1 MPECSNRKTA
11 GMVMCEPREL
21 YNILNQST
29 KFSRLAEPNY
39 LCLLDARTKRDY
51 NESHVV
57 TAKFVNKDEK
67 GEFQLPK
74 GVELECMKY
83 CIVYDSNTCS
93 LLDETVPAIQ
103 CAQVLE
109 EVSRLPVRILMGGYE
124 RFSALYHFFRT
135 QKVLWMPREI
145 DEFQP
150 YPLEILTVG
159 LYLGDTRQANE
170 PQIQKDL
177 KIKAQ
182 VNVTEE
188 PGIIYPPGACHT
200 FQIPVPDSCEADIL
214 SFFPDVCNFI
224 DTHLSPSFSVLV
236 YSSLGISRS
245 CSVVIAYLMHQQKK
259 TLQEAWDHVLKCKPT
274 MRPNR
279 GFVQQLSRWEEVV
292 HGTVITD
299 ISDPLF

>member
-11 GMVMCEPREL
+11 GIVMCEPREL

-39 LCLLDARTKRDY
+39 LCLLDARSKRDY
-51 NESHVV
+51 NESHVI
-57 TAKFVNKDEK
+57 TAKFVNKEET

-83 CIVYDSNTCS
+83 CIVYDSNTVS

-188 PGIIYPPGACHT
+188 PGIIHSSVPELLSARLLQPGDQPQLQCGDCLPHASAEED
-200 FQIPVPDSCEADIL
+200 PAG
-214 SFFPDVCNFI
+214 
-224 DTHLSPSFSVLV
+224 
-236 YSSLGISRS
+236 SLGPRPEMQTN
-245 CSVVIAYLMHQQKK
+245 Y
-259 TLQEAWDHVLKCKPT
+259 EAKPWLRAAAVAMGGGGPWSSHHRHLRPAVLGIVELLEKNTK
-274 MRPNR
+274 
-279 GFVQQLSRWEEVV
+279 
-292 HGTVITD
+292 
-299 ISDPLF
+299 